1 MPIAAQAVAVT
12 KSAVAAQ
19 RQAAVAQAV
28 QRIRELERLRG
39 VNRPMLEE
47 VKAVMIDLAR
57 RTELFPREDFPLT
70 EGKSLVYR
78 LAEDADHRFALYMS
92 CGVPGKRVPPHN
104 HTTWA
109 VIAGV
114 DGKEENFFY
123 ERTDDGKTPGRGTL
137 KQIREEVVRPG
148 TAVMLMPE
156 DIHHIQT
163 PPDQPNM
170 HLHMYGLSLE
180 HLPNRV
186 TYNVTEGTYKVFPA
200 NPNIV
205 YMQ

>member
-1 MPIAAQAVAVT
+1 M
-12 KSAVAAQ
+12 AVAAQ
-19 RQAAVAQAV
+19 ALAVAKNAVAHQRQQAV
-28 QRIRELERLRG
+28 SAAIGRIRELERTLG
-39 VNRPMLEE
+39 VTRVMLAE
-47 VKAVMIDLAR
+47 VRKVMLDLAR
-57 RTELFPREDFPLT
+57 HQELFPREDFPLT
-70 EGKSLVYR
+70 DGQNQVYR

-92 CGVPGKRVPPHN
+92 CGMPGKKVPPHN

-114 DGKEENFFY
+114 DGEEENFFY
-123 ERTDDGKTPGRGTL
+123 ERSDDGQTEWKGTL
-137 KQIREEVVRPG
+137 KQIDHEVVRLG
-148 TAVMLMPE
+148 TGVCLMPE

-163 PPDQPNM
+163 PPDRPNM

-186 TYNVTEGTYKVFPA
+186 SYDVAAGTYKLSLTI
-200 NPNIV
+200 PNIV

>member
-1 MPIAAQAVAVT
+1 MTVAAQAI
-12 KSAVAAQ
+12 S
-19 RQAAVAQAV
+19 VAQARKEAV
-28 QRIRELERLRG
+28 SQAIDRMRVLERELG
-39 VNRPMLEE
+39 ISPAMLER
-47 VKAVMIDLAR
+47 VKPLVLNLASR
-57 RTELFPREDFPLT
+57 RELFPREDFPLPG
-70 EGKSLVYR
+70 GKSVIYR

-92 CGVPGKRVPPHN
+92 CGVPNKRVPPHN

-114 DGKEENFFY
+114 DGEEENFFY
-123 ERTDDGKTPGRGTL
+123 ERTDDGSVPGRGTL
-137 KQIREEVVRPG
+137 KLVREQVVRPG
-148 TAVMLMPE
+148 SAVALMPE

-163 PPDQPNM
+163 PPHQPNM

-180 HLPNRV
+180 HLPRRV
-186 TYNVTEGTYKVFPA
+186 SYDLEAGTYKVFPA